1 MTEGLKNVGP
11 TFYRMMKAI
20 LRDQMQRNFFTDVDD
35 IIVSSKKKE
44 TQIHDLA
51 ETFANMRG
59 AQLKLNLEKMCIR
72 CAKEQSIGQ
81 LSIFERNQ
89 TQPRQD
95 QCHSV
100 HEASAV

>member
-51 ETFANMRG
+51 ETVTPHVSKPHDYVNHMFMR
-59 AQLKLNLEKMCIR
+59 L
-72 CAKEQSIGQ
+72 
-81 LSIFERNQ
+81 
-89 TQPRQD
+89 
-95 QCHSV
+95 
-100 HEASAV
+100 